1 MKTSILSQLLGLIVI
16 LTGCQSEDQFTA
28 PIISSQLEVR
38 VSANTLA
45 LPEVD
50 HNTEFGNQYDE
61 NTIREIQLIV
71 FDERDTYLD
80 SYNVINNKVSIPR
93 TPNKRTIY
101 VVANAQEAL
110 DQASAQWT
118 PKITTI
124 DQVLESLY
132 QERNETDMPQFPFAM
147 YAKLMFPNGIN
158 NNSAIT
164 DNGTHTGSPLLL
176 KRNVAK
182 VTVTTSPIL
191 ASSFKIKQLM
201 LCKAPKSGY
210 LIKSSVRDITNVSN
224 YKLTNASNSLYSY
237 VASAETTIIIEADVI
252 NNDIQETRYFK
263 IAIKESAAHGANGL
277 QQNHWYKITLNSK
290 TGIGFA
296 TLDQAIHGHVFDH
309 IETTMEV
316 SDITMH
322 DFIFGKDLFIATS
335 NSHYEQYG
343 YKTEEH
349 YYEICKVRFA
359 NITSSNAILGTTSI
373 QVISGAVALHPHTI
387 AEIEKAQNNVT
398 YSVMAKFTAPATYA
412 CIRIQFDTLSKDI
425 LIKTQPQPDNR
436 SDQFIEIPNSVVGT
450 ITDHTLTWCGINDA
464 KTFTQNKILDTNTAA
479 GSTLYLTLQGT
490 SVMHAAREVIAF
502 FSRTKTG
509 MTKVSVYQ
517 NQINI

>member
-1 MKTSILSQLLGLIVI
+1 MKTSILSKLMALFFI
-16 LTGCQSEDQFTA
+16 LTGCQSEDQFITS
-28 PIISSQLEVR
+28 PLLEVR
-38 VSANTLA
+38 VSANILA

-50 HNTEFGNQYDE
+50 HNTEFVNQYDE

-71 FDERDTYLD
+71 FDEHDTYLD
-80 SYNVINNKVSIPR
+80 CYGVINNRVRIPH
-93 TPNKRTIY
+93 TPKKRTIY
-101 VVANAQEAL
+101 AVANAQETL
-110 DQASAQWT
+110 SQASTQWT

-132 QERNETDMPQFPFAM
+132 LERNEIDMPQFPFAM
-147 YAKLMFPNGIN
+147 YAKLIFPNGIN

-191 ASSFKIKQLM
+191 ANSFKIKQLM

-224 YKLTNASNSLYSY
+224 YKLINASNSLYSY

-252 NNDIQETRYFK
+252 NNDMQETRYFK

-277 QQNHWYKITLNSK
+277 RQNHWYKITLNSK

-296 TLDQAIHGHVFDH
+296 TLDEAIHGHVFDH

-335 NSHYEQYG
+335 NSHYEQHG

-359 NITSSNAILGTTSI
+359 NITSSNDILGTTSI
-373 QVISGAVALHPHTI
+373 QVINGAIELHPHTI
-387 AEIEKAQNNVT
+387 TEIGKAQNNVT
-398 YSVMAKFTAPATYA
+398 YSVMAKFTAPTTYA
-412 CIRIQFDTLSKDI
+412 RIRMQFDMLSKDI

-436 SDQFIEIPNSVVGT
+436 YDQFIEIPNSVVGS
-450 ITDHTLTWCGINDA
+450 IADHTLTWCGINDEKA
-464 KTFTQNKILDTNTAA
+464 FTQNKVLDTNTAT
-479 GSTLYLTLQGT
+479 GNTLYLTIQGT
-490 SVMHAAREVIAF
+490 SIIQAPREVIAF
-502 FSRTKTG
+502 FSRAKTG

-517 NQINI
+517 NQIDI